1 MLRNPGFGALG
12 LHLQLS
18 TEVPCF
24 HSIKLDAN
32 GIPSYAIDNVSA
44 VMGILAVEADVLS
57 RNFVLESQGP

>member
-1 MLRNPGFGALG
+1 MFQR
-12 LHLQLS
+12 S

-32 GIPSYAIDNVSA
+32 GVPSSYAIDNVSA

-57 RNFVLESQGP
+57 RNFGVFESQGLYVLFFMS